1 MKKIKYLLLFGA
13 IVLAISSCHKL
24 DLDPKGMLDDAA
36 LLGSED
42 GVKTY
47 LADAYMHLPIE
58 DFSYYVD
65 QGFKYGNNDW
75 DASKSWLMGI
85 DGEAVGWEGGVN
97 GGGFGY
103 WPYDKIREINN
114 MLEKFPAYKS
124 NYTDSVYNSLLG
136 EAHFLRAF
144 YYFGMVK
151 RYGGVPIID
160 SVQSPTADSATLAV
174 PRATESDCYKFI
186 QSDLQFAMDN
196 MGASSELGRA
206 NKFVAAALMSRA
218 MLYAATIAKY
228 GSYTTS
234 SPDPAAQKGYV
245 GIPAS
250 EAQSFFTA
258 AYNAADFFDTQNSP
272 YELVGENIDAS
283 AKEQNYVDLFLN
295 DNSKENI
302 FIRQYST
309 ASNLFYHSFDGSVSP
324 AGDFSNW
331 PGSEIYPSLESVEL
345 FQTLPIENA
354 DGTPRRYD
362 DKNQLFQQG
371 LEPRLLATV
380 YFSGMTLRGKTF
392 DIKRGFY
399 RTYNGTMADA
409 QNGLG
414 TAPINNPSNRTIATA
429 RYQTDPALNGGS
441 VAGLHGMWG
450 GIENNTVTGFFIRK
464 YVNYNMTQSQAAGNS
479 SYQSWIVFRYAEIL
493 LNKAEAA
500 YELGKKQEAYD
511 LIARIRNRAGATPW
525 TPKAGPAAVY
535 VINGQTVDE
544 NLQFIRDERG
554 RELMFENQ
562 RWWDIRRWR
571 VADKVLNQTKLHGLM
586 PYYVLDEKKYIFI
599 REYNTDGK
607 TYTFNIRDYYEPIP
621 GGEINKDP
629 NLIQNPIY

>member
-1 MKKIKYLLLFGA
+1 MKTIKYLLL
-13 IVLAISSCHKL
+13 IVMMIFAISSCRKL
-24 DLDPKGMLDDAA
+24 ALQPKGILDDAA
-36 LLGSED
+36 LLGSET

-47 LADAYMHLPIE
+47 LADAYMHLPVE

-75 DASKSWLMGI
+75 DASKHWLMSV
-85 DGEAVGWEGGVN
+85 DGEAVGWPGGID
-97 GGGFGY
+97 GAGGFGF
-103 WPYDKIREINN
+103 WPYDKIREINS
-114 MLEKFPAYKS
+114 MLEKFPSYKS
-124 NYTDSVYNSLLG
+124 NYSEDVYNSLLG

-144 YYFGMVK
+144 YYFGLVK

-160 SVQSPTADSATLAV
+160 SVQSPIADSASLAV
-174 PRATESDCYKFI
+174 SRSTEFKCYKFI

-196 MGASSELGRA
+196 MAATSELGRA

-234 SPDPAAQKGYV
+234 SPDQAAKAGYV
-245 GIPAS
+245 GIPPS
-250 EAQSFFTA
+250 EANNFFTA
-258 AYNAADFFDTQNSP
+258 SYDAANFLMQNGG
-272 YELVGENIDAS
+272 YELVGENAAAAD
-283 AKEQNYVDLFLN
+283 KEQNYVDLFLN

-302 FIRQYST
+302 FIKQYST
-309 ASNLFYHSFDGSVSP
+309 ASNLYYHSYDGSVSP

-331 PGSEIYPSLESVEL
+331 PGSEVYPSLESVEL
-345 FQTLPIENA
+345 FQTLPVENP
-354 DGTPRRYD
+354 DGTPRRFD
-362 DKNQLFQQG
+362 NRDQLWQG

-392 DIKRGFY
+392 DVRRGFY

-409 QNGLG
+409 QDGVSS
-414 TAPINNPSNRTIATA
+414 ASINSTSNRTISTS
-429 RYQTDPALNGGS
+429 RYQTDPALGGGT
-441 VAGLHGMWG
+441 VAGNHGMWG

-464 YVNYNMTQSQAAGNS
+464 YVNYKGSQVEAAGNGS
-479 SYQSWIVFRYAEIL
+479 HQSWIVFRYAEIL

-511 LIARIRNRAGATPW
+511 LIARIRNRAGATVW
-525 TPKAGPAAVY
+525 TPKGAPAEVY
-535 VINGQTVDE
+535 VVNGQTVDE

-562 RWWDIRRWR
+562 RWWDLRRWR

-586 PYYVLDEKKYIFI
+586 PYLVLNENKYIFI

-607 TYTFNIRDYYEPIP
+607 TYTFNVQYYYEPIP
-621 GGEINKDP
+621 AGEINKDP
-629 NLIQNPIY
+629 NLVQNPIY